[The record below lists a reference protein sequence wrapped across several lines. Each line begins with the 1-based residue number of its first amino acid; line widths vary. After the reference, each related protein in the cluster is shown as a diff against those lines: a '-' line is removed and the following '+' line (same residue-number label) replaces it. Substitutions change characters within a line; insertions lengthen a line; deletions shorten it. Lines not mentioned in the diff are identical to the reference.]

1 MSRVGLSVGYS
12 ALTVIA
18 ALTCMALASFALY
31 RGLGPSLAV
40 GVTVMLLAAL
50 TLLPA
55 LISIAGKAIFWPS
68 HPAVGQPT
76 TGAWGRVATRVVRR
90 PVVVLAAGLIL
101 FAGLTAGV
109 TAFEIGGF
117 ASSPP
122 SGTDS
127 AAGNA
132 AIAAHFPVAN
142 SNPETLLLKFS
153 SSVWEHP

>member
-31 RGLGPSLAV
+31 QGLGPSLAI
-40 GVTVMLLAAL
+40 GVAVMLLAAM

-55 LISIAGKAIFWPS
+55 LVSIAGKAIFWPS
-68 HPAVGQPT
+68 HPAVGQQT

-90 PVVVLAAGLIL
+90 PVLVLGAGVIL
-101 FAGLTAGV
+101 FVGLTTGV
-109 TAFEIGGF
+109 TAFKIGGF
-117 ASSPP
+117 TSSSP

-127 AAGNA
+127 AAGA
-132 AIAAHFPVAN
+132 
-142 SNPETLLLKFS
+142 
-153 SSVWEHP
+153 